1 MKILFTH
8 RYFWPDSP
16 PYGNMLRNL
25 AATVAENG
33 HEVCVYTALPSYRDR
48 TGLECPRSAM
58 DGQVKIIRGPVF
70 GSERS
75 NIFIRLMNSLAYCIG
90 LFFIIIKT
98 RPDLVTAATF
108 PPVFA
113 AWSASLAARLV
124 KAKFV
129 YHLQDV
135 HPEVSVVSGG
145 ALGKGILRKFCLLYT
160 SPSPR
165 DRG

>member
-25 AATVAENG
+25 AATVSENG
-33 HEVCVYTALPSYRDR
+33 HEVYVYTAQPSYRDEV
-48 TGLECPRSAM
+48 GLACPRFAM
-58 DGQVKIIRGPVF
+58 DGQVSIIRCPVF

-75 NIFIRLMNSLAYCIG
+75 NLFVRLMNSLAYCIG

-113 AWSASLAARLV
+113 AWSASLA
-124 KAKFV
+124 
-129 YHLQDV
+129 
-135 HPEVSVVSGG
+135 
-145 ALGKGILRKFCLLYT
+145 CLLYT

-165 DRG
+165 DLSTSRMPSSA